1 MKLTDELKKKIDD
14 AATEEEVK
22 EILSDTKKDV
32 EQAGLILEDAELD
45 RVAGGMGED
54 VIEGGWS
61 PRQRW

>member
-45 RVAGGMGED
+45 RVAGGFSEVD
-54 VIEGGWS
+54 PHLPWYHT
-61 PRQRW
+61 R

>member
-14 AATEEEVK
+14 VATQEKVK

-45 RVAGGMGED
+45 RVAGGFAITRLTKE
-54 VIEGGWS
+54 
-61 PRQRW
+61 R